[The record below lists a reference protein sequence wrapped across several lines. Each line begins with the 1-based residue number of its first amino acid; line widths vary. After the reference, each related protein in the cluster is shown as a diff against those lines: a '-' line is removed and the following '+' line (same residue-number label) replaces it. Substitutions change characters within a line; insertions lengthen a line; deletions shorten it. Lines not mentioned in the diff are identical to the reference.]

1 MEYLSGVS
9 NYLAVSTSPSNT
21 SEYPGLSSAIIF
33 ENTFAAF
40 VDAVHTNYSTLLPGG
55 IYFSSP
61 VTLSYRVD
69 GGSKLSSAR
78 NGIIFGPMVL
88 NMVNNIRANGTTT
101 AITNYSPFQYP
112 WVSSMG
118 DSSQFI
124 RLLRVRALHY
134 SNGLR
139 VLPLW
144 AAYLLYDFCFALLAS
159 LILAGIFAGTNSNW
173 FGLGYLFAV
182 LILYGFP
189 SILLAFVISMIAKS
203 QLAAFALTAA
213 YQCCY
218 FLIYLVAY
226 LSVNTFVTV
235 NKITKHSK
243 YYTM

>member
-1 MEYLSGVS
+1 MDYDKKAHDCHSPPSIPDVLCRINPDCGRRHRYAVLKAYEGASCNIENTVGVQGYKFFSLSAFMDSINMIFGPQSTVMEYLSGVS

-69 GGSKLSSAR
+69 GGSKLSSGR

-101 AITNYSPFQYP
+101 VITNYSPFQYP

-124 RLLRVRALHY
+124 VYFCLAM
-134 SNGLR
+134 G
-139 VLPLW
+139 
-144 AAYLLYDFCFALLAS
+144 AY
-159 LILAGIFAGTNSNW
+159 
-173 FGLGYLFAV
+173 
-182 LILYGFP
+182 P
-189 SILLAFVISMIAKS
+189 
-203 QLAAFALTAA
+203 AFAR
-213 YQCCY
+213 C
-218 FLIYLVAY
+218 I
-226 LSVNTFVTV
+226 
-235 NKITKHSK
+235 
-243 YYTM
+243 